1 MIILFAS
8 KDDAFDQRASHLANV
23 GLGNLRKDVLKQKC
37 HLIILIYNPISGV
50 IKNGL
55 FTVRPRGADAPPP
68 RSALSKKTVF
78 YNFPPYIDVY
88 FLKMI

>member
-1 MIILFAS
+1 MQLQAMIIFLQARIFLFAS

-23 GLGNLRKDVLKQKC
+23 GLGNLRKDVLEQKY

-68 RSALSKKTVF
+68 HSQ
-78 YNFPPYIDVY
+78 P
-88 FLKMI
+88 